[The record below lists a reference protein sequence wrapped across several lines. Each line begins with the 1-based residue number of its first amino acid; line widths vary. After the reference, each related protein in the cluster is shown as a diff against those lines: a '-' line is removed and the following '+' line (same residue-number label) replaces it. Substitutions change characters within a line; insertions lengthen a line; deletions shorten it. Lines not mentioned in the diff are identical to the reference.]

1 MKLTNFFTAFDT
13 KITFSPVLLS
23 ADRHREITA
32 LSFFLLTRLSEYL
45 NDAIWNGVRNA
56 SGDTTKDLFNG
67 FDTIT
72 QNEITAPPKRR
83 NLVPLNT

>member
-1 MKLTNFFTAFDT
+1 MPGRDAF
-13 KITFSPVLLS
+13 IELS
-23 ADRHREITA
+23 LIAK
-32 LSFFLLTRLSEYL
+32 SLSEHL

>member
-1 MKLTNFFTAFDT
+1 MPGRDAF
-13 KITFSPVLLS
+13 IELS
-23 ADRHREITA
+23 LIAK
-32 LSFFLLTRLSEYL
+32 SLSEHL

-72 QNEITAPPKRR
+72 QKKSPHHPKEEISFLLT
-83 NLVPLNT
+83 LNTYLRKDYII